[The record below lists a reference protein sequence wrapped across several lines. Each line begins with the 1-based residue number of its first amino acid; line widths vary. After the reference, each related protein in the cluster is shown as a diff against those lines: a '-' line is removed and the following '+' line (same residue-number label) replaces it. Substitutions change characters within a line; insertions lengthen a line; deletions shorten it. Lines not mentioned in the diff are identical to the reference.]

1 MASSGVSIVNILEKI
16 RRVIIINKL
25 INVVPSHVL

>member
-1 MASSGVSIVNILEKI
+1 MASYGVSIVNILENI

-25 INVVPSHVL
+25 INVVQSHVL